1 MSETKHTLGP
11 WVAENSSV
19 IGPDNKIVVGCI
31 RGSID
36 RKDHEE
42 DYATARLIAAAPEL
56 LEVARMAELF
66 AKGEALPT
74 REQLIEFSRAA
85 IAKATGADHA

>member
-1 MSETKHTLGP
+1 MAKYTQGP

-19 IGPDNKIVVGCI
+19 IGPDNKIICSCI

-36 RKDHEE
+36 RGSHDE

-56 LEVARMAELF
+56 LEVARMAGLF

-74 REQLIEFSRAA
+74 REQLVEFSRAA
-85 IAKATGADHA
+85 IAKATGADA